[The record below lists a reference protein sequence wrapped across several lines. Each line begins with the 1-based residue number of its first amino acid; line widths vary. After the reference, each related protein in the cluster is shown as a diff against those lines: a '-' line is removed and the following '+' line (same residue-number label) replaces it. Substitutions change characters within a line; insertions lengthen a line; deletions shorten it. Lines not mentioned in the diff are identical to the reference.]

1 MRKNTPPTINIIYD
15 HTFFI
20 VPVVI
25 AWKDQ
30 DLQILYQDFDAE
42 RPVCWGQSIDSYS
55 VAMEMY
61 STLINCC
68 IVLA

>member
-42 RPVCWGQSIDSYS
+42 RPVC
-55 VAMEMY
+55 
-61 STLINCC
+61 
-68 IVLA
+68 